1 MHHRVAPVVL
11 IVLLFAGFINFSTR
25 ASGQLQSGQPTVP
38 QSAFYVGLGGSF
50 NSVDFATQ
58 HVYAVGTSNV
68 YQNGSLVSTGSASG
82 PANINLGS
90 DFTGAPS
97 AQVGYWRNVT
107 DSGVL
112 WGAKITY
119 NHTATTGAVQNAL
132 IPQAGSFTYT
142 GTSTPVPFIGS
153 AVVRS
158 YQTDIEHELS
168 LIPMIG
174 RSFDTTFLYI
184 GAGPTLSRTG
194 TNLNGLVG
202 FADINGKVTD
212 VSGAPTNF
220 SGSSWAFGGI
230 AAVGATYF
238 FNPSWFIDFM
248 YRYAVT
254 SQQTY
259 RYSSP
264 FVNPNGTNGSI
275 TSGTLVGNSSGKVMT
290 QGVIVTIN
298 CAF

>member
-1 MHHRVAPVVL
+1 M
-11 IVLLFAGFINFSTR
+11 
-25 ASGQLQSGQPTVP
+25 
-38 QSAFYVGLGGSF
+38 
-50 NSVDFATQ
+50 
-58 HVYAVGTSNV
+58 
-68 YQNGSLVSTGSASG
+68 
-82 PANINLGS
+82 
-90 DFTGAPS
+90 
-97 AQVGYWRNVT
+97 
-107 DSGVL
+107 L
-112 WGAKITY
+112 WGAKFIY
-119 NHTATTGAVQNAL
+119 NHIGTTGTVQNAL
-132 IPQAGSFTYT
+132 IPQSGSFTYT
-142 GTSTPVPFIGS
+142 GTSTPVPFTGP

-158 YQTDIEHELS
+158 YQTYIEHELS

-184 GAGPTLSRTG
+184 GAGPSLSRTG

-254 SQQTY
+254 SRQTY
-259 RYSSP
+259 NYSSP
-264 FVNPNGTNGSI
+264 FVNPNGVDGSI

-290 QGVIVTIN
+290 QGVMITIN
-298 CAF
+298 CVF